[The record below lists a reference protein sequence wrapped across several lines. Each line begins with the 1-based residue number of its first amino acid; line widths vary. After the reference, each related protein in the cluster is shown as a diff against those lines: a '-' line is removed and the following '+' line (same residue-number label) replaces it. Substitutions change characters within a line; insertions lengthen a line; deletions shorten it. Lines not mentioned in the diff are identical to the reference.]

1 MEHLLKNRDYT
12 LIVARSASQDAP
24 KIPALEQAWIDAQSA
39 IIALAKKC
47 EAFDPDG
54 LTIYT
59 ASTPFA
65 KYEQTTSEMLVDVFE
80 NYNPTE
86 TIDLANVLQAA
97 LDDYFTRKVTKQT
110 KENGEIVI
118 VVLDREP
125 SDRSAI
131 IRQLVDATQKMD
143 CQEEL
148 GIGFAQVGEDPMTR
162 GFLKSID
169 DDLHA
174 AGAKFNIADTQFSH
188 KIQER
193 SLQDFLLGALYD

>member
-1 MEHLLKNRDYT
+1 MDHLLRNRDYT
-12 LIVARSASQDAP
+12 VIVARSAARNAPTIPGLERAWMDAR
-24 KIPALEQAWIDAQSA
+24 SA

-47 EAFDPDG
+47 EELNRDG

-65 KYEQTTSEMLVDVFE
+65 KYERTTSEALADVFE
-80 NYNPTE
+80 NYNPSAP
-86 TIDLANVLQAA
+86 IDLANVLQAA
-97 LDDYFTRKVTKQT
+97 LDDYFTRKATNQT

-118 VVLDREP
+118 VILDREP
-125 SDRSAI
+125 KDRRAI
-131 IRQLVDATQKMD
+131 IQQLVDATKKMD

-148 GIGFAQVGEDPMTR
+148 GIGFAQVGEDSITR

-174 AGAKFNIADTQFSH
+174 AGAKFNIADTRFSH
-188 KIQER
+188 KIEER
-193 SLQDFLLGALYD
+193 SLQEFLLGALYD